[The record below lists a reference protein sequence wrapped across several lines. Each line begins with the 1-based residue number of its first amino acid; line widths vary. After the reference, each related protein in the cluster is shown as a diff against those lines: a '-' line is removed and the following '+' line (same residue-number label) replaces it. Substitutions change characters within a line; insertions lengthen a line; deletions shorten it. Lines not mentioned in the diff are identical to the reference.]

1 MIEKWD
7 KKLKESLWEI
17 NIMAMYL
24 KLWEDVMNKVSQ

>member
-24 KLWEDVMNKVSQ
+24 KLWEDVMNKVFQ